1 MYVAES
7 YPNVDT
13 SSISETSILTETN
26 TTIINAWCIQSTN
39 FSSTS
44 LQGVCSSYWYTYYIN
59 VLITLSIS
67 IAIAAFKAILK
78 ILVIVLAKF
87 QRYTTQTEQSKNM
100 MKNLMISYI
109 FSTVLITF
117 FVILWLF
124 RCKLMSSIFPSKVLW
139 QLSLPTQHSKQTSI
153 TWLSIQI
160 SLQIGIW
167 ILAIKYGSTG
177 WFLAFN
183 P

>member
-1 MYVAES
+1 MAES

-13 SSISETSILTETN
+13 SSISETAILTETN

-39 FSSTS
+39 FSSTQ

-78 ILVIVLAKF
+78 IIVIMLAKF

-117 FVILWLF
+117 FVSLFLF
-124 RCKLMSSIFPSKVLW
+124 RCKPMFSPYPSKVSW
-139 QLSLPTQHSKQTSI
+139 QPSLPMKPSKQISI
-153 TWLSIQI
+153 I
-160 SLQIGIW
+160 SLNTQTSLQAGI
-167 ILAIKYGSTG
+167 
-177 WFLAFN
+177 
-183 P
+183 